1 MCYTELKVKQKI
13 NVWHLIF
20 QAMTHC
26 YQDTSPLHV
35 SWTNFTIIG
44 NIKISWSNIR
54 ITASTKFLTL
64 ERTFRTAVIAYLSD
78 DFSEKISPGSSES
91 VKKQALKRVPIV
103 SWLPQY
109 NTLVSRLS
117 HHPSHHHCHHHSHNF
132 PEIVKVL
139 ILLITWHHWGCL
151 SHKQKGARARWQLV
165 YGWGVIVLCPLG
177 GRATSLGEVLPLW
190 RVGGARWPSA
200 PQPPAR
206 RVIPLRGVLPSPP
219 SG

>member
-151 SHKQKGARARWQLV
+151 SHKLVGSTGSGRCWFVYQIHLPTIDTLVTGMGGDAGA
-165 YGWGVIVLCPLG
+165 GWL
-177 GRATSLGEVLPLW
+177 EVKLKTWEDILYITWYP
-190 RVGGARWPSA
+190 
-200 PQPPAR
+200 
-206 RVIPLRGVLPSPP
+206 IDI
-219 SG
+219 